1 MISTPDRQQAV
12 TLIAVARTQGA
23 RLEPACAVVGITVRT
38 HQRWT
43 RDGDV
48 REDQRPLIDR
58 PTPVNALCAEETQAI
73 LDACHRPDHA
83 SLPPEQIVVRLLDQE
98 ALYLGSVSTFYRVL
112 RHHGEVTH
120 RGRAKVPKR
129 QARPT
134 TYHAA
139 APNRVW
145 CWDCTWLP
153 GPVKGTYYYLVM
165 IIDIFSRKVVGW
177 EVFLGE
183 SADNAQCVL
192 ERAVLAEQVIQQPL
206 VLHADNGS
214 AFKAATL
221 LEKLRD
227 MNIEPSFSRPR
238 VSNDNPYSEALF
250 RTCKY
255 VPTYPVS
262 GFAALPVARDWV
274 QGFVR
279 WYNHD
284 HRHSGI
290 RFVTPAER
298 HAGNDTEIL
307 NRRHA
312 LNEQAR
318 SRNPSRW
325 SGKTRNWEPVGSVAL
340 NPDLESEI
348 TPLTLAA

>member
-1 MISTPDRQQAV
+1 MISTPDRHQAV
-12 TLIAVARTQGA
+12 TLIAAARTEGA
-23 RLEPACAVVGITVRT
+23 RLEPACAVVGITVHT

-43 RDGDV
+43 REGGV
-48 REDQRPLIDR
+48 REDQRPLADR
-58 PTPVNALCAEETQAI
+58 ATPANALSAEETQA
-73 LDACHRPDHA
+73 RPDRGA
-83 SLPPEQIVVRLLDQE
+83 PAGPGSAVPRVGLDLLPGVAPPR
-98 ALYLGSVSTFYRVL
+98 R
-112 RHHGEVTH
+112 VTH
-120 RGRAKVPKR
+120 RGRAKTPKR

-134 TYHAA
+134 TYHAG
-139 APNRVW
+139 APNRLW
-145 CWDCTWLP
+145 SWDCTWLP

-183 SADNAQCVL
+183 SADNARGVL
-192 ERAVLAEQVIQQPL
+192 ERAVLAEHVVQQPL

-255 VPTYPVS
+255 VPTYPVN
-262 GFAALPVARDWV
+262 GFAALPAARDWV
-274 QGFVR
+274 QAFVR
-279 WYNHD
+279 WYNHE

-298 HAGNDTEIL
+298 HAGHDTAIL

-325 SGKTRNWEPVGSVAL
+325 SGNTRNWEPVHTVAL
-340 NPDLESEI
+340 NPDRELVVHQAAPER
-348 TPLTLAA
+348 LAA